1 METTQ
6 STCSTPGNNKTG
18 HDIIVVG
25 ASAGGVEVL
34 SQLVRGLPANLPAA
48 IFVVLHISPNGP
60 SVLPNILNR
69 RSALNALHPK
79 DGEPIEYGRIYVA
92 PPDRHLLVK
101 RGHIQVAH
109 GPKENRHRPAID
121 PLFRTAARA
130 YGARVVGIVVSGALD
145 DGTAGLMAIK
155 NKGGVAIA
163 QDPQEALYDSMPRS
177 AIENVKVDC
186 ILPVSEMAPLLVRLA
201 NELVEENEPEDDGS
215 NGELEEESGMA
226 ELDMDA
232 MQSSD
237 RPGKPSGYSCPECG
251 GVLWELHDDNLLRFR
266 CRVGHAYSAAS
277 LLDNQNEVLEEALW
291 SALRGLKERSVLA
304 QRMAKRSREQGHNLT
319 AQRFEAQAEEA
330 EQHANVIRQ
339 VLLKGADEQNGAGE
353 QVSR

>member
-1 METTQ
+1 MEPRQ
-6 STCSTPGNNKTG
+6 STSSRPENNKSG
-18 HDIIVVG
+18 RDIIVVG

-69 RSALNALHPK
+69 RSSLNAYHPK
-79 DGEPIEYGRIYVA
+79 DGDPILHGRIYVA

-101 RGHIQVAH
+101 RGHVHVAH

-130 YGARVVGIVVSGALD
+130 YGARVVGIVLSGSLD
-145 DGTAGLMAIK
+145 DGTAGLIAIK
-155 NKGGVAIA
+155 NQGGVAIA
-163 QDPQEALYDSMPRS
+163 QDPEEALYDSMPRS
-177 AIENVKVDC
+177 AIENVEIDC
-186 ILPVSEMAPLLVRLA
+186 ILPVSEMAHVLVRLA
-201 NELVEENEPEDDGS
+201 NEPVAEIEPENNGS
-215 NGELEEESGMA
+215 DRELEMESGMA
-226 ELDMDA
+226 ELDIGA

-237 RPGKPSGYSCPECG
+237 RPGKVSGYSCPECG
-251 GVLWELHDDNLLRFR
+251 GVLWELEESNLLRFR

-277 LLDNQNEVLEEALW
+277 LLDNQNQVLEEALW
-291 SALRGLKERSVLA
+291 SALRGLKERGVLA
-304 QRMAKRSREQGHNLT
+304 RRMALRAREQGHNLT
-319 AQRFEAQAEEA
+319 AERFEAQAQEA
-330 EQHANVIRQ
+330 ERHAEVIRK

>member
-1 METTQ
+1 MEH
-6 STCSTPGNNKTG
+6 TPENNKTG

-79 DGEPIEYGRIYVA
+79 DGDPILHGRIYVA

-130 YGARVVGIVVSGALD
+130 YGARVVGIVLSGALD

-163 QDPQEALYDSMPRS
+163 QDPEEALYDSMPRS

-186 ILPVSEMAPLLVRLA
+186 ILPVSEMPPVLVRLA
-201 NELVEENEPEDDGS
+201 NELVEEIELQEENNGS
-215 NGELEEESGMA
+215 DRELDMESGMA
-226 ELDMDA
+226 ELDIGA
-232 MQSSD
+232 MQSGN

-266 CRVGHAYSAAS
+266 CRVGHAYSAES

-291 SALRGLKERSVLA
+291 SALRGLKERGVLA

-330 EQHANVIRQ
+330 EQHAEVIRQ
-339 VLLKGADEQNGAGE
+339 VLLNESRQSPRPLKGGE
-353 QVSR
+353 G